1 MKKILLLLLL
11 GPLQVWAQQDRI
23 LPTPVPTENLKPIES
38 DLVPAYN
45 GRYGTSL
52 RTQYVYDGLDVRHA
66 KDLGQY
72 ILASNNPDAI
82 REFNSYLTSRHAGG
96 WLIAGGIITSGV
108 GLIVGISNDHS
119 GEASNG
125 PYSSTGVVSNG
136 IICYGYCNSVPDRT
150 NKSAV
155 KAGVTTFFS
164 GLIVAAIG
172 AYMLRPGPHLRRS
185 VQYYNRSLK
194 QQGISWQLTPYSSLS
209 SSGVGLV
216 GRF

>member
-1 MKKILLLLLL
+1 MKKVLLLLLL
-11 GPLQVWAQQDRI
+11 GPLHVWAQQDRI
-23 LPTPVPTENLKPIES
+23 PPPVSAENLKPIES

-45 GRYGTSL
+45 SRYGTSM
-52 RTQYVYDGLDVRHA
+52 RTQYMYDGLDVRHA
-66 KDLGQY
+66 KDLGPY

-96 WLIAGGIITSGV
+96 WLIGGGLIASGV

-119 GEASNG
+119 GEANKG

-136 IICYGYCNSVPDRT
+136 TICYGYCNSVPDRT
-150 NKSAV
+150 NQAAV
-155 KAGVTTFFS
+155 KAGVTTLFS

-209 SSGVGLV
+209 NSGVGLV